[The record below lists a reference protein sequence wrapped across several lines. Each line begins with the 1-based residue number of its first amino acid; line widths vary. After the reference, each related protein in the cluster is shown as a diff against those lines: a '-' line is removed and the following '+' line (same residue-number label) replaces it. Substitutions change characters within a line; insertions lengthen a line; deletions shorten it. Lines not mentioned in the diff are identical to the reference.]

1 MEMLRCAYFR
11 KKGKNM
17 FLFFFAIRHTN
28 DCSNEHFQA
37 WVVVEFIPYAHN
49 NKAFFYSVYV
59 FFFIAQHFSSKFI
72 RNFYYRSKNGIKI
85 HGIN

>member
-59 FFFIAQHFSSKFI
+59 FFSSLNIFLVNLFVIFIIDLKME
-72 RNFYYRSKNGIKI
+72 
-85 HGIN
+85 